1 MTTTDSEIE
10 ATAVAEDS
18 DISIQAEKTAGASV
32 SKTAGPFLI
41 ERDFAGRQ
49 HIGTRRKQEDYYAF
63 ADASE
68 KKEPPI
74 SRVLVALGDGLG
86 AHLGGNVASYH
97 VVDQFIKKYKAASLP
112 PGWRLRVALEGANES
127 LFTLSSRI
135 TIDLPPMGTTLV
147 GCIITENK
155 LWWISVGDSPF
166 YIFRDG
172 TLTRLNADHSLA
184 PMLDERVRNGTL
196 TEEESMAH
204 PDRHVL
210 QSACLGFPLTMV
222 DSRVDPYPLKSGDV
236 LIVASDG
243 ILTLQEKQMQDMLAF
258 GKNSSAGKIADALM
272 FAVRCADHPRQDNTT
287 IAVVKV
293 P

>member
-1 MTTTDSEIE
+1 MTTLAPAAKPAPDVTSAPINS
-10 ATAVAEDS
+10 AT
-18 DISIQAEKTAGASV
+18 
-32 SKTAGPFLI
+32 GPFCI

-49 HIGTRRKQEDYYAF
+49 NVGTRRKQEDFYAF
-63 ADASE
+63 SDVSE
-68 KKEPPI
+68 KKEPSI

-97 VVDQFIKKYKAASLP
+97 VVDQFIKKFKSASLP
-112 PGWRLRVALEGANES
+112 PGWRLRIALEGANES
-127 LFTLSSRI
+127 LYTISSRI
-135 TIDLPPMGTTLV
+135 TLDLPPMGTTLLACLV
-147 GCIITENK
+147 TEKK

-172 TLTRLNADHSLA
+172 VLTRLNADHSLA
-184 PMLDERVRNGTL
+184 PLLDERVRNGTL
-196 TEEESMAH
+196 TEDESRCH

-222 DSRVDPYPLKSGDV
+222 DSRVDPYDLKSGDI
-236 LIVASDG
+236 LIIASDG
-243 ILTLQEKQMQDMLAF
+243 LLTLESKQMEEMLAF

-272 FAVRCADHPRQDNTT
+272 FAVRSADHPRQDNTT
-287 IAVVKV
+287 VAVVKI